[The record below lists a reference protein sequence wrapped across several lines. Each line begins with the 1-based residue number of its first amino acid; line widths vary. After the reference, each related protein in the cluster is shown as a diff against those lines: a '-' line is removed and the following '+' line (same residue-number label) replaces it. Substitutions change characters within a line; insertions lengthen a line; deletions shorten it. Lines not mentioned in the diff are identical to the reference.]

1 MRLKKYTIA
10 FVQSI
15 LYPRILYTR
24 ISLGEKHHSWI
35 IVLIYCLI
43 YVVGSFWL
51 HYNGFTPFVEPWI
64 IIPTELYYFIQ
75 AFYIIPLIFLM
86 WILGTGV
93 VHVICKFFGGSG
105 SFHTLLTMTGYSL
118 WAPWY
123 PLIVVDCIHSTPEWL
138 YNAVLV
144 ACILLV
150 VASTSMAAFVEEKVK
165 PTGAMVSSIIALFS
179 IGVILFTYI
188 R

>member
-1 MRLKKYTIA
+1 MELKKYTIA

-15 LYPRILYTR
+15 LYPRGLYTR

-43 YVVGSFWL
+43 YLVGSLWL
-51 HYNGFTPFVEPWI
+51 YFNGFTPFIKPWI
-64 IIPTELYYFIQ
+64 IIPPELYYFIQ

-93 VHVICKFFGGSG
+93 VHVISKFFGGSG
-105 SFHTLLTMTGYSL
+105 RFHTLLTITGYSL

-123 PLIVVDCIHSTPEWL
+123 PLIVVDSIRSIPEWL
-138 YNAVLV
+138 YNAVLF

-150 VASTSMAAFVEEKVK
+150 IASTSKAAIVEEKVK
-165 PTGAMVSSIIALFS
+165 PIGAIISSIIALFS